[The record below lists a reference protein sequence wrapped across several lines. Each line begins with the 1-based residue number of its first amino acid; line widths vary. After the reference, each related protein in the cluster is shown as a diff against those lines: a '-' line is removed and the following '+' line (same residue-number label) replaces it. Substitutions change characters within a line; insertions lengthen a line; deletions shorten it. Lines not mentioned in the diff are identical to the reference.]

1 MDDVLSSAVH
11 YQSFSI
17 SSIDS
22 CVYLAIVSGG
32 IPSFFIRRAVSLRSL
47 DCPCAIPF
55 SIPCAIPFSIPFAI
69 PFSIPF
75 RSASLTGFVCHNPAS
90 IPAGL
95 SVSGTGF
102 PVDIAVLCYVKRF
115 IVGK

>member
-47 DCPCAIPF
+47 DC
-55 SIPCAIPFSIPFAI
+55 PCAIPFSIPFAI